1 MEEKEAIIL
10 QNINKCFGSFTAV
23 KDLSFSVPQSI
34 CFGLLGPNGAGKTT
48 TMKMIY
54 GVSKRDYGK
63 TEKMSVFGFDPQKDS
78 LAIKFFSGVVPQEN
92 NLDEELNVEEN
103 LKVFARFYGIP
114 KKEATKRIAE
124 LLNFMELSE
133 KQHSRIQE
141 LSGGMKRRLVIARA
155 LLNNP
160 KLLILD
166 EPTTGLD
173 PQVRHL
179 IWEKLRN
186 LKRQGMTI
194 LLTTHYMD
202 EAFLIC
208 DRIIIMNRG
217 EKILE
222 GNPHA
227 LVNANIEPFVLEINS
242 MVSFQKIKANIPAIT
257 RVDESADVIRIYS
270 REQLTLETLTKKLKP
285 GEYYLRQSNLEDLFL
300 KTTGSTLN
308 ALQ

>member
-1 MEEKEAIIL
+1 
-10 QNINKCFGSFTAV
+10 
-23 KDLSFSVPQSI
+23 
-34 CFGLLGPNGAGKTT
+34 
-48 TMKMIY
+48 
-54 GVSKRDYGK
+54 
-63 TEKMSVFGFDPQKDS
+63 
-78 LAIKFFSGVVPQEN
+78 
-92 NLDEELNVEEN
+92 
-103 LKVFARFYGIP
+103 
-114 KKEATKRIAE
+114 
-124 LLNFMELSE
+124 
-133 KQHSRIQE
+133 
-141 LSGGMKRRLVIARA
+141 
-155 LLNNP
+155 
-160 KLLILD
+160 
-166 EPTTGLD
+166 
-173 PQVRHL
+173 
-179 IWEKLRN
+179 
-186 LKRQGMTI
+186 
-194 LLTTHYMD
+194 MD
-202 EAFLIC
+202 EAFQIC